1 MPFVTSR
8 GTNLH
13 YETVG
18 SGPAILM
25 VHGFTNH
32 GLVWAEQIAD
42 LLYASYQVI
51 LVDLAGHG
59 LSQPAAQKLT
69 VPEMAQDMIALLDH
83 LKVERA
89 AVCGLSLGG
98 MIAQIM
104 AADFSRR
111 VGPIVVA
118 NSCADCTAP
127 ETVKEIDSWVGLF
140 EQPDGPVKRL
150 QTVWPR
156 MLNEAFRSSP
166 TGAVFL
172 ASWTRIVA
180 RIPGS
185 SFANVARG
193 LREFNSTDRLRNVR
207 TPCLVISSEFDK
219 LFPPAM
225 CKRVSDLIVNSLF
238 TVIDGGSHLSSL
250 DSPKAFNDL
259 LLGFIK
265 DQRW

>member
-13 YETVG
+13 YETLG

-32 GLVWAEQIAD
+32 GLVWAGQIAD
-42 LLYASYQVI
+42 LLYAGYQVI

-69 VPEMAQDMIALLDH
+69 IPEMARDMIALLDH
-83 LKVERA
+83 LKIERT

-98 MIAQIM
+98 MIAQII
-104 AADFSRR
+104 AVDFSSR

-156 MLNEAFRSSP
+156 MLNDAFRASP
-166 TGAVFL
+166 SGAAFL
-172 ASWTRIVA
+172 ASWIRIVA
-180 RIPGS
+180 KIPGS

-193 LREFNSTDRLRNVR
+193 LREFNSTDGLNKVR

-225 CKRVSDLIVNSLF
+225 CKQVSDLIPNSRF
-238 TVIDGGSHLSSL
+238 TVIEGGSHLSSL
-250 DSPKAFNDL
+250 DSPKPFNDL
-259 LLGFIK
+259 LLEFFK

>member
-8 GTNLH
+8 RITLH
-13 YETVG
+13 YEMLG

-32 GLVWAEQIAD
+32 GLVWAGQIAD
-42 LLYASYQVI
+42 LLYAGYQVI

-59 LSQPAAQKLT
+59 LSEPAAQKLT
-69 VPEMAQDMIALLDH
+69 IPEMARDMIALLDH
-83 LKVERA
+83 LKIERA

-104 AADFSRR
+104 AADFTSR

-150 QTVWPR
+150 QAVWPR

-166 TGAVFL
+166 SGVAFL
-172 ASWTRIVA
+172 ASWMRIVA
-180 RIPGS
+180 KIPGS
-185 SFANVARG
+185 SCANIARG
-193 LREFNSTDRLRNVR
+193 LQEFNSTDRLKNIG

-225 CKRVSDLIVNSLF
+225 CKRVSDMIPNSRF
-238 TVIDGGSHLSSL
+238 SVIEGGSHLSSL
-250 DSPKAFNDL
+250 DSPKQFNDL
-259 LLGFIK
+259 LIGFFK
-265 DQRW
+265 EHW